1 MSVCGWPVMLP
12 SVPCRQFRR
21 EILDQVSK
29 ALHPEQHAQP
39 TASLVVEVVLRVCR
53 QVNKHGEI
61 AN

>member
-1 MSVCGWPVMLP
+1 MLP